1 MCDRDA
7 PDYSGNSYLGIHM
20 DMEKIEG
27 LVLNAELQMTY
38 SAVVRFDVD
47 LHEYNTTGG
56 ANARSEP
63 NEYEINPVMY
73 IKALDML
80 LNCLATQGA
89 DMHSVAAISCGT
101 HHHGAIYWSLAGFRA
116 LCGLS
121 PKMRLHEQLT
131 EKSFALPTLYWMNDS
146 LEKQCVAME
155 DQVDPIEI
163 QKITGSKPS
172 VRTTGPEIRKIYEVY
187 PEKYEQTVRI
197 SLISSFLASLLIGNI
212 ASIDY
217 TDGSKMNLLDIG
229 NKSWS
234 PECLEACAPDLQSRL
249 MQPIATNRLQGR
261 IAKYHVNRWNFRPDC
276 MIVAATAIS
285 ASMLSSV
292 REQKDFLILSL
303 SKSDRIIMHFKDR
316 PVVHEGCVMCHPTMP
331 DEYMG
336 SFIFRN
342 GSAVRERIC
351 REVAQGKWSV
361 FNEMLAATPKG
372 NAGHI
377 AIHFDEME
385 YLPEAC
391 GSLRWD
397 SDINELLEEALHGR
411 QQFPEPRFEAR
422 AVIEGQLLH
431 HRAAAASM
439 GLSFS
444 AETKIIVTNDCSSN
458 DSILQIVADIFN
470 ASVYRLEG
478 PTEASVLGAAYRAR
492 YAFYQHREVNCNC
505 RRCKILRG
513 RQPQLSYAEFFQ
525 RTPDNLKL
533 VAQPTPGCNA
543 IYDPMML
550 RCMRMCQLMA
560 ASKSI
565 DESRIK
571 YSDDNSLRPL

>member
-1 MCDRDA
+1 MCHRPA
-7 PDYSGNSYLGIHM
+7 PDYSGNTYLGIHM
-20 DMEKIEG
+20 DREKIEA
-27 LVLNAELQMTY
+27 LLLNAELQMTY
-38 SAVVRFDVD
+38 SAVVRYDVD
-47 LHEYNTTGG
+47 LPEYKTIDGV
-56 ANARSEP
+56 NAGSEP
-63 NEYEINPVMY
+63 NEYQINPVMY

-80 LNCLATQGA
+80 FNCLATRGA
-89 DMHSVAAISCGT
+89 DLHSVAAISCGT

-116 LCGLS
+116 LCGLN

-131 EKSFALPTLYWMNDS
+131 EKAFALPTLYWMNDS

-155 DQVDPIEI
+155 DLVGSIEI
-163 QKITGSKPS
+163 QKRTGSRAS
-172 VRTTGPEIRKIYEVY
+172 VRMTGPEIRKVYEVY

-197 SLISSFLASLLIGNI
+197 SLMSSFLASLLIGNI

-217 TDGSKMNLLDIG
+217 TDGSKMCLLDIG
-229 NKSWS
+229 NKTWS
-234 PECLEACAPDLQSRL
+234 PECLEACAPNLESRL

-261 IAKYHVNRWNFRPDC
+261 IANYHVNRWNFRPDC
-276 MIVAATAIS
+276 MIVAATLIS
-285 ASMLSSV
+285 ACMLSSL
-292 REQKDFLILSL
+292 KDQRCFLILSL
-303 SKSDRIIMHFKDR
+303 SKSDHIIMHFKDQ
-316 PVVHEGCVMCHPTMP
+316 PLVHEGNVLCHPTMP

-336 SFIFRN
+336 SFFFRN
-342 GSAVRERIC
+342 GSTVRERIC
-351 REVAQGKWSV
+351 QEVANGKWSV

-385 YLPEAC
+385 YIPEAC

-397 SDINELLEEALHGR
+397 NDINELSQEALHGR
-411 QQFPEPRFEAR
+411 ERFPEPRFEAR

-431 HRAAAASM
+431 HRAVAASM
-439 GLSFS
+439 GVSFCP
-444 AETKIIVTNDCSSN
+444 ETKIVVTNDCSRN

-470 ASVYRLEG
+470 ASVYRLEE
-478 PTEASVLGAAYRAR
+478 TSQASVLGAAYRAR
-492 YAFYQHREVNCNC
+492 YAFYQYREVNCNC
-505 RRCKILRG
+505 RRCKIRRG

-533 VAQPTPGCNA
+533 VAEPTPGCNA
-543 IYDPMML
+543 IYDPMIQ
-550 RCMRMCQLMA
+550 RCIRMCQLLA

-571 YSDDNSLRPL
+571 YSDENSLRPL